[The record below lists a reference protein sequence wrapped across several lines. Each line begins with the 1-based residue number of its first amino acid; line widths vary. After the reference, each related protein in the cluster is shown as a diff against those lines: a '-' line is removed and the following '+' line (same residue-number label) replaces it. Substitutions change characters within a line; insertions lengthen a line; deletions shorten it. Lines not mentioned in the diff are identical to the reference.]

1 MGSKNYAVIMFG
13 SYVQISQQKFY
24 SNYIN
29 KLCQSYAWKLRK
41 KTMQMRSKTVDLEEK
56 IALQEKKIENLSIK
70 CDDNEQIQ

>member
-1 MGSKNYAVIMFG
+1 MQMGSKNYAVIMFG

-41 KTMQMRSKTVDLEEK
+41 KTMQMRSKNSGFRGKNCSSREK
-56 IALQEKKIENLSIK
+56 DRKSKHK
-70 CDDNEQIQ
+70 M